1 VPQADPNG
9 AAGVA
14 RRPGGYVQLMM
25 FLLKFLHSP
34 KPDGRAA
41 RVEWKVVSTA
51 SGLLAGA
58 VARKAVAWAWGRMS
72 PTDHEPPL
80 NPADRDVGW
89 GEAISWSIAAG
100 VGVGVARVVSDR
112 LAAGGWELAT
122 GQPPPG
128 VRPR

>member
-1 VPQADPNG
+1 MERQGD
-9 AAGVA
+9 
-14 RRPGGYVQLMM
+14 GYGHVMM
-25 FLLKFLHSP
+25 FLLKLLRRSSS
-34 KPDGRAA
+34 DGRAA

-58 VARKAVAWAWGRMS
+58 LVRTALARAWGRIS
-72 PTDHEPPL
+72 PSAHEPPL

-100 VGVGVARVVSDR
+100 VGVGVARVLSDR
-112 LAAGGWELAT
+112 LAASGWELAT

-128 VRPR
+128 VRTR